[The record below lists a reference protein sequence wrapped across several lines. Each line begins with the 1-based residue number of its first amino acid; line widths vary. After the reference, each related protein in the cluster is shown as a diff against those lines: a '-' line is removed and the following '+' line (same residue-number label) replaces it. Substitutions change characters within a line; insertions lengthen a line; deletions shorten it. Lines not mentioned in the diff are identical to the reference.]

1 MDNINGALAF
11 KATLDIN
18 DFNVSAQAMERS
30 IKQVSS
36 TAVSESSVMD
46 NSIQSFAQ
54 NGAKYIVSYL
64 VGQGMGTLLQS
75 IVQTR
80 GQFQQLEIAFT
91 TMLKS
96 GTQAKGL
103 MDRLIDTAAKT
114 PFDLSGIASSA
125 KQMLAYGST
134 VDNVVDELVMLGNVA
149 SGVGAPLQDIAYL
162 YGTLRTQGR
171 AFTVDIRQFAGR
183 GIPIYEELAKV
194 LGVTKDE
201 VSSLVTEGKVGF
213 AEVEKAFQNM
223 TGKAGTYY
231 NLMQEQSKSLTG
243 MISNM
248 GDAWEQSLNK
258 LGADNQDVFAGA
270 IESATYMAEHL
281 DDILRILK
289 AVAIGYGSVKAAIVL
304 NTLATKG
311 YTGVALLDNT
321 ARQAK
326 ISLMKLEAVAT
337 GQMVAQTK
345 AMVAQ
350 TKAMVAAQNSHV
362 AALQAQLTVEEHAN
376 MVKQLRIAT
385 IQQMLTIQQ
394 AEYLSNLN
402 LTASSAN
409 YEAVALSVLTV
420 EQKQALSKLDLSA
433 KSAVYRAALEN
444 EVAVKTQ
451 NSAATLNAMRT
462 DVKAAAVKMESARA
476 DALAAK
482 AAVERAYLEVYRAQQ
497 TGNAEKIAIATKKME
512 AAEDNAAIA
521 RKTALATQSDF
532 YAKKKLLEATA
543 TKQSTA
549 ASVADT
555 TAKTTQGAVTSVLT
569 AITTKATVAVKAL
582 WASMMSNPIGWVMG
596 LIGALVSVITLF
608 TGKQKEATTATGEF
622 QDTTK
627 KEIDDLNLLFAV
639 LQNTEKGTQTH
650 KNTIEKINAVCKQY
664 NKTLLDENATLDLQR
679 LKYEELTTA
688 IQQTTA
694 EKIKAKYTE
703 QAMQELVQSQTD
715 ALDKLKENAE
725 DATYKEIQEVMETT
739 PEGVTVMMNKVV
751 DVASSSIR
759 GASGAVWDAV
769 ESMAVESA
777 NQLKGL
783 TGQAYTDAFNNSL
796 DSIVSAVQKSTGAT
810 GKEMDA
816 FKENIKTYLESVAQ
830 SAKKADETI
839 GKVDRQLEKFY
850 GKKDTTSVTESTDYV
865 AMSFNELDKKIG
877 ETQKSIDTLNAKK
890 VKVEADNTQLKEL
903 KDLLDKLNGAVNTKN
918 TNLNTE
924 KGISDRI
931 KQLKELR
938 EAAIIGSSDYKSYD
952 TQIKKLEARLPKH
965 TTGDKADS
973 AAKQLRER
981 QLEADRKL
989 EADRIAVLEEGY
1001 EKRKRTLSLQHK
1013 EALDNIDKEEKALAK
1028 ARKDAGKGGLSKSE
1042 KDGFDER
1049 RTLENKK
1056 YDKAQNKLFDGEIEY
1071 KKQQYALYFRWVR
1084 NMGEDVANTQFA
1096 TLLKGGKSYKEY
1108 MENEIKALKDKQ
1120 QAGTLT
1126 EGESNQLIS
1135 LNMQYNEITGAKSAM
1150 DSFKESVSKTIQQAQ
1165 TLAEKLEAIADAKE
1179 KLANGSSG
1187 LVGADEK
1194 AEATLF
1200 VSEED
1205 EKLQEEVQQKIL
1217 SSYRTFEEQRNDI
1230 QKEYALLRAAAQKTG
1245 DQERINQVNKSEA
1258 EALSTL
1264 TANMLKQ
1271 SDSWKKLFGDLD
1283 SLSVAEIDKL
1293 VADIETK
1300 LKDADLKL
1308 NPVDYR
1314 ALIDSLNQAKETLI
1328 SKNPFKALGTFY
1340 DDYIEAKKKLAEA
1353 KANVAAGK
1361 GTDEDVKKA
1370 EADMKKAAKG
1380 VTKSIETITDTATTC
1395 GNAIASMFSDLG
1407 QDDLANGLGTAMELF
1422 GQLGNAAASVGKMMS
1437 GDILGGV
1444 TGMASAVTSV
1454 VGIFAKLHDSK
1465 YEKKIQNLQKEIN
1478 ALEQSY
1484 SRLERAYNNT
1494 YWVFNDSQREAYE
1507 KNIQLINDQIQA
1519 LGQEANVAKK
1529 NWDFARYAQ
1538 LNKEIKEL
1546 NKQLKNAEENGDMF
1560 SIYEAQKKNLKQ
1572 QQEDLRK
1579 QIQAEKDKKK
1589 TDNGKI
1595 QQWNEQIESITQQIE
1610 DLDRSMMETLAGTD
1624 VKTAIDEFADAL
1636 VDAYC
1641 KGEDAAEALGEKTKE
1656 VLKKAVV
1663 EALKR
1668 EFLAKGINDAVLY
1681 LGESMKD
1688 GKLTDVEK
1696 REFERMVNAAGD
1708 LFNSALEGIG
1718 DWIKDVE
1725 EETVQQDPL
1734 TGAVTSMNEETGGVI
1749 AGRLNAFVINQS
1761 DQTSIMRQALVYQ
1774 AEIAANTKLSASE
1787 LTEIKTTLK
1796 RIENKD
1802 SSLLSQGIA

>member
-1 MDNINGALAF
+1 
-11 KATLDIN
+11 
-18 DFNVSAQAMERS
+18 
-30 IKQVSS
+30 
-36 TAVSESSVMD
+36 
-46 NSIQSFAQ
+46 
-54 NGAKYIVSYL
+54 
-64 VGQGMGTLLQS
+64 
-75 IVQTR
+75 
-80 GQFQQLEIAFT
+80 
-91 TMLKS
+91 
-96 GTQAKGL
+96 
-103 MDRLIDTAAKT
+103 
-114 PFDLSGIASSA
+114 
-125 KQMLAYGST
+125 
-134 VDNVVDELVMLGNVA
+134 
-149 SGVGAPLQDIAYL
+149 
-162 YGTLRTQGR
+162 
-171 AFTVDIRQFAGR
+171 
-183 GIPIYEELAKV
+183 
-194 LGVTKDE
+194 
-201 VSSLVTEGKVGF
+201 
-213 AEVEKAFQNM
+213 
-223 TGKAGTYY
+223 
-231 NLMQEQSKSLTG
+231 
-243 MISNM
+243 
-248 GDAWEQSLNK
+248 
-258 LGADNQDVFAGA
+258 
-270 IESATYMAEHL
+270 
-281 DDILRILK
+281 
-289 AVAIGYGSVKAAIVL
+289 
-304 NTLATKG
+304 
-311 YTGVALLDNT
+311 
-321 ARQAK
+321 
-326 ISLMKLEAVAT
+326 
-337 GQMVAQTK
+337 
-345 AMVAQ
+345 
-350 TKAMVAAQNSHV
+350 
-362 AALQAQLTVEEHAN
+362 
-376 MVKQLRIAT
+376 
-385 IQQMLTIQQ
+385 
-394 AEYLSNLN
+394 
-402 LTASSAN
+402 
-409 YEAVALSVLTV
+409 
-420 EQKQALSKLDLSA
+420 
-433 KSAVYRAALEN
+433 
-444 EVAVKTQ
+444 
-451 NSAATLNAMRT
+451 
-462 DVKAAAVKMESARA
+462 
-476 DALAAK
+476 
-482 AAVERAYLEVYRAQQ
+482 
-497 TGNAEKIAIATKKME
+497 
-512 AAEDNAAIA
+512 
-521 RKTALATQSDF
+521 
-532 YAKKKLLEATA
+532 
-543 TKQSTA
+543 
-549 ASVADT
+549 
-555 TAKTTQGAVTSVLT
+555 
-569 AITTKATVAVKAL
+569 
-582 WASMMSNPIGWVMG
+582 
-596 LIGALVSVITLF
+596 
-608 TGKQKEATTATGEF
+608 
-622 QDTTK
+622 
-627 KEIDDLNLLFAV
+627 
-639 LQNTEKGTQTH
+639 
-650 KNTIEKINAVCKQY
+650 
-664 NKTLLDENATLDLQR
+664 
-679 LKYEELTTA
+679 
-688 IQQTTA
+688 
-694 EKIKAKYTE
+694 
-703 QAMQELVQSQTD
+703 
-715 ALDKLKENAE
+715 
-725 DATYKEIQEVMETT
+725 
-739 PEGVTVMMNKVV
+739 
-751 DVASSSIR
+751 
-759 GASGAVWDAV
+759 
-769 ESMAVESA
+769 
-777 NQLKGL
+777 
-783 TGQAYTDAFNNSL
+783 
-796 DSIVSAVQKSTGAT
+796 
-810 GKEMDA
+810 
-816 FKENIKTYLESVAQ
+816 
-830 SAKKADETI
+830 
-839 GKVDRQLEKFY
+839 
-850 GKKDTTSVTESTDYV
+850 
-865 AMSFNELDKKIG
+865 MSFNELDKRIG

-903 KDLLDKLNGAVNTKN
+903 KDLLDKLNGAVNTKT

-1028 ARKDAGKGGLSKSE
+1028 ARKDAGKGGLSNSE

-1108 MENEIKALKDKQ
+1108 VENEIKALKDKQ

-1340 DDYIEAKKKLAEA
+1340 DDYIEAKKKLVEA

-1444 TGMASAVTSV
+1444 TGMVSAVTSV

-1465 YEKKIQNLQKEIN
+1465 YEKKIQNLQKVID

-1507 KNIQLINDQIQA
+1507 KNIQLINDQIRA
-1519 LGQEANVAKK
+1519 LEQEANVAKK

-1734 TGAVTSMNEETGGVI
+1734 TGAVTSMSEETGGVI